1 MNNLFSRIIFALV
14 TLMLYIAVGIQLL
27 TTIAQTAA
35 YQEKVFRME
44 RGEYADQID
53 ENTQKRIEADLGQ
66 GDLKWEVTTLAHS
79 STASHRL
86 LELKQGGIRV
96 TVSIQYL
103 STVDD
108 AAKHLQYRLHMI
120 SMPRFKPIKGLG
132 EEGYVLSE
140 KGPIWCR
147 VGKIVVEVNSSD
159 GLVETQRT
167 VTGRIVASANAV

>member
-1 MNNLFSRIIFALV
+1 MKRAIMF
-14 TLMLYIAVGIQLL
+14 YIAVGIQLL
-27 TTIAQTAA
+27 TTIAQATA

-44 RGEYADQID
+44 RGEYANQID
-53 ENTQKRIEADLGQ
+53 EDIQKRIEADLGQ

-108 AAKHLQYRLHMI
+108 ATRHLQYRLHMI

-147 VGKIVVEVNSSD
+147 VGKIVLEVTSSD
-159 GLVETQRT
+159 GLIDTQRT
-167 VTGRIVASANAV
+167 VAGRIVSSANAA